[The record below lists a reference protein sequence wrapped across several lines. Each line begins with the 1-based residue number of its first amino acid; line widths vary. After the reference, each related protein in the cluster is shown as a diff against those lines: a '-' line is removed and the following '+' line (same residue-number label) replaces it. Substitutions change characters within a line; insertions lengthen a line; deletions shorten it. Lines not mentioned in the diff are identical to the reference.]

1 MGGRGGRSIRR
12 NVYAKEE
19 RTFERGRKKEK
30 EREGKKWVKRRLMRG
45 DRQHGQEERKVRN
58 D

>member
-19 RTFERGRKKEK
+19 RKFERGRKKEK

-45 DRQHGQEERKVRN
+45 DRQHGQEQKESEK
-58 D
+58 